1 MEVTVGPGG
10 TEAPAQAALRCGG
23 ASSPWS
29 PPSGFPD
36 ADGPLGDLGCRANAV
51 SRFSSESIRAARRR
65 MEEASGSFARHR
77 AQLGASHLRAQTQ
90 RRRDDRVLGGTTT
103 PRSVRS

>member
-1 MEVTVGPGG
+1 MAEDQQSRRLRLRPPCGAVGP
-10 TEAPAQAALRCGG
+10 ALHGL
-23 ASSPWS
+23 

-65 MEEASGSFARHR
+65 MEEASGSFARHG